1 MASKTRASVT
11 LFLSLNLLFFA
22 IVSGT
27 DCGSC
32 HNNPPSTGNGGNTGG
47 SGNGGSSDSGGGSGN
62 WQWTKQVPERCSEVG
77 CMCKFS
83 WWIGGS
89 GNWESSNDAMLQ
101 LDRGAGGFRGGSLLV
116 HSHKSKC
123 AGNKSECATLP

>member
-1 MASKTRASVT
+1 MAVT
-11 LFLSLNLLFFA
+11 LVARAMVAAPTAVVVRGMAAELA
-22 IVSGT
+22 MDKAGT
-27 DCGSC
+27 RD
-32 HNNPPSTGNGGNTGG
+32 
-47 SGNGGSSDSGGGSGN
+47 
-62 WQWTKQVPERCSEVG
+62 
-77 CMCKFS
+77 MCKFS